1 MSKRLPHAGGAI
13 PDLRGSLTH
22 PFMETTMSGQFFAVE
37 AQAWPRV
44 CTLGLNA
51 AVAYLVL
58 AQGSQQDNR
67 STNWSVH
74 AVESYTGISRSRAKR
89 ALELL
94 EDNGLIEMTRPK
106 PRPWYD
112 LLPGYPDASNLS
124 EAQRAF
130 LQALA
135 AGRPAPMP
143 AAADLEALTTQGLIR
158 ISETGAI
165 TAAPGAVPDW
175 IWLPNALVIGANDE
189 TTPVDRLRQSRDL
202 EALRLLV
209 DLYGVHNLAD
219 YGGLPPTLLSGCY
232 TRAEV
237 GTQGPYVVWGFSRQG
252 ASLGNHPFIDRRLAA
267 AGCDDEALAS
277 LREQFTRLYS
287 LGLIECTPLL
297 FEGCDADAEP
307 LHPLDPDADDA
318 VVRDVAETAGSAA
331 MAMLTEPQQAR
342 ALLHEMTVVPVE
354 RHIADVQLVDVYR
367 LRYRPHTGLTAAWW
381 ADTRQRSQDA
391 LARYT
396 GLRERALD
404 IADPRKR
411 ATSM

>member
-1 MSKRLPHAGGAI
+1 
-13 PDLRGSLTH
+13 
-22 PFMETTMSGQFFAVE
+22 METIMTGDFFAVE
-37 AQAWPRV
+37 AQAWVRV

-58 AQGSQQDNR
+58 AQGSQHDNR

-74 AVESYTGISRSRAKR
+74 AVESYTGISRPKAKK

-94 EDNGLIEMTRPK
+94 EDHGLIEMTRPK

-112 LLPGYPDASNLS
+112 LLPGYPDARNLNA
-124 EAQRAF
+124 AQRAF
-130 LQALA
+130 VQALVA
-135 AGRPAPMP
+135 DRPAPAP
-143 AAADLEALTTQGLIR
+143 AADDLEALTTRGLIR

-165 TAAPGAVPDW
+165 TVVPGAVPDW
-175 IWLPNALVIGANDE
+175 IWLPNTLVIGAADE
-189 TTPVDRLRQSRDL
+189 TTPVERLRQSRDV

-209 DLYGVHNLAD
+209 DLYGVQNLAEH
-219 YGGLPPTLLSGCY
+219 GGLPPALLSGSY
-232 TRAEV
+232 TRVEV

-252 ASLGNHPFIDRRLAA
+252 TSLGNHPFIDRRLAA
-267 AGCDDEALAS
+267 AGCEGEALAS
-277 LREQFTRLYS
+277 LHDQFTRLYV
-287 LGLIECTPLL
+287 LGLIECTPVL

-307 LHPLDPDADDA
+307 LHPLDPRADDT
-318 VVRDVAETAGSAA
+318 VVRDVAATAESAA
-331 MAMLTEPQQAR
+331 MAMLTEPQQGR
-342 ALLHEMTVVPVE
+342 ALLYKMTVVPVE
-354 RHIADVQLVDVYR
+354 RHIADVQLVDIYR

-381 ADTRQRSQDA
+381 ADTRQRSQGA

-396 GLRERALD
+396 RLRERALD

>member
-1 MSKRLPHAGGAI
+1 
-13 PDLRGSLTH
+13 
-22 PFMETTMSGQFFAVE
+22 METIMTGDFFAVE
-37 AQAWPRV
+37 AQAWARV

-58 AQGSQQDNR
+58 AQGSQKDNR
-67 STNWSVH
+67 TTNWSAH
-74 AVESYTGISRSRAKR
+74 AVESYTGISRPKAKK

-94 EDNGLIEMTRPK
+94 EGNGLIATTRPK

-112 LLPGYPDASNLS
+112 LLPGYPDARNLS

-135 AGRPAPMP
+135 AGRPAPTP

-175 IWLPNALVIGANDE
+175 IWLPNALVIGASDE
-189 TTPVDRLRQSRDL
+189 TTPVERLRQSRDV

-209 DLYGVHNLAD
+209 DIYGVQNLAEH
-219 YGGLPPTLLSGCY
+219 GGLPPTLLSGSY
-232 TRAEV
+232 ARAEV

-252 ASLGNHPFIDRRLAA
+252 ASLGNHPLIDQRSSA
-267 AGCDDEALAS
+267 AGCEDEALDN
-277 LREQFTRLYS
+277 LHRQFNRLYS
-287 LGLIECTPLL
+287 LGLIERTPIL

-307 LHPLDPDADDA
+307 LHPLDPDADDD
-318 VVRDVAETAGSAA
+318 VLRGVAETAASAA

-342 ALLHEMTVVPVE
+342 ALLYEMTVVPVE
-354 RHIADVQLVDVYR
+354 RHITDVQLVDVYR

-391 LARYT
+391 LVHYT
-396 GLRERALD
+396 HLREHALD
-404 IADPRKR
+404 ISDPGKR